1 MRRYDLTTVDDTL
14 DPVRAQWLRE
24 HFNRDQYTIENV
36 GFLID
41 SYELRFVDPLAE
53 TLYLLRWAA

>member
-1 MRRYDLTTVDDTL
+1 MRRYDLTTPSDSL

-24 HFNRDQYTIENV
+24 HFDRSQYRIKNT

-41 SYELRFVDPLAE
+41 NYELTFVDPRAE
-53 TLYLLRWAA
+53 TLYLLRWS